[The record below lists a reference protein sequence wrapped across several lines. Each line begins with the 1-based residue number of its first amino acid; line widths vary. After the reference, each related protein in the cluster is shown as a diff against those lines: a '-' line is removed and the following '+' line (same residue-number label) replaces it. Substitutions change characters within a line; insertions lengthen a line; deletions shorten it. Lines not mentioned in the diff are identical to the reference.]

1 MLTFND
7 LSTAQKKWVYI
18 VNHFHPEVTTEI
30 TFKQINEFHEEFM
43 ALRQKDKKY
52 KVGLPLW
59 LIGHNTIRRGVYFF
73 PAEANISVPVSSKP
87 VPVKTA
93 LLEEFKQELSK
104 YCIK

>member
-30 TFKQINEFHEEFM
+30 TFKQINEFHNEFM
-43 ALRQKDKKY
+43 ALRAENKKY

-59 LIGHNTIRRGVYFF
+59 LIGNNTIRRGVYFF
-73 PAEANISVPVSSKP
+73 PSEANAVAPIGTKK

-93 LLEEFKQELSK
+93 LLDEFKQELMK
-104 YCIK
+104 YGIK